1 LTTKQEPEIVYI
13 TIFLSHVSASN
24 LTVLWI
30 V

>member
-24 LTVLWI
+24 LTVL
-30 V
+30 